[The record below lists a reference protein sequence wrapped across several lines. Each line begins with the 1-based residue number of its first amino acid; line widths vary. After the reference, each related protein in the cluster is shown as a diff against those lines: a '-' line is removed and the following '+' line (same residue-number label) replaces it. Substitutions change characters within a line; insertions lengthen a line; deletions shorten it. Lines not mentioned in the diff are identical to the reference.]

1 MLSLLYGEGPQGQN
15 LYQIEFYETVDGFS
29 DIIELLE
36 SLRVKAESVKDARI
50 QYGQISRYIELL
62 RINGTNLPVEITK
75 HLGDGI
81 WELRPGFNRVFFF
94 YFDNDTYVLL
104 HHYRKRTQKTPR
116 REIDK
121 AKAERTD
128 YINRKEKNRELE

>member
-1 MLSLLYGEGPQGQN
+1 MYN
-15 LYQIEFYETVDGFS
+15 IDFYETFDGFS

-36 SLRVKAESVKDARI
+36 SLRAKADTVKDARI
-50 QYGQISRYIELL
+50 QYGQLVRYIELL
-62 RINGTNLPVEITK
+62 SINGTNLPVDVTK

-94 YFDNDTYVLL
+94 YYDNGTYVLL
-104 HHYRKRTQKTPR
+104 HRYRKRTQKTPK

-121 AKAERTD
+121 AKSERTD
-128 YINRKEKNRELE
+128 YITRKEKNRELE

>member
-1 MLSLLYGEGPQGQN
+1 MYN
-15 LYQIEFYETVDGFS
+15 IDFYETFDGFS

-36 SLRVKAESVKDARI
+36 SLRAKADTVKDARI
-50 QYGQISRYIELL
+50 QYGQLVRYIELL
-62 RINGTNLPVEITK
+62 SINGTNLPVDVAK

-94 YFDNDTYVLL
+94 YYDNGTYVLL
-104 HHYRKRTQKTPR
+104 HHYRKRTQKTPK

-121 AKAERTD
+121 AKSERTD
-128 YINRKEKNRELE
+128 YITRKEKNRELE